1 MNWNK
6 PKNIWQWLALLSP
19 GAASLAMTAFGKLA
33 LSKDNE
39 IAPSIL
45 GLPVAFIL
53 CVIIAVLLARGAD
66 SPEKKIGFSII
77 FLVALVIVNFA
88 IALGGCALM
97 EPHLD
102 IK

>member
-33 LSKDNE
+33 LSRNDE
-39 IAPSIL
+39 IVPSIL

-53 CVIIAVLLARGAD
+53 CVIIAVLLASGAD
-66 SPEKKIGFSII
+66 SPGKKIGFSII
-77 FLVALVIVNFA
+77 FLTALVIVNFA
-88 IALGGCALM
+88 IALGGCAMM